1 MAQLEELKVKI
12 SLSTAAFENGLAK
25 IKKNTTTMQKSFD
38 TATKVIKTG
47 LKAAT
52 VATTTLATGVGALV
66 SVGAKWSEQVSQTEF
81 LMGRLDD
88 TTQDLIN
95 SQSKHAQAM
104 GMTAKQ
110 YKDGAAKMSS
120 FMNSMEMTADQINET
135 LPLMM
140 QLTADGAAFA
150 NVGVDEAMAAI
161 SSAAMGNYEALG
173 KLNIEM
179 SDALINESSYAKAL
193 GKKTQEMTTAEKT
206 QAIYNAMLE
215 RGAHLTGFAASESD
229 SWAVKTNLL
238 KTKVFELAGSLGE
251 KLIPL
256 LQPFVDKIIGVV
268 DELQSMIDKFDLAK
282 ERFEEI
288 YEETGNLQSA
298 IEGFFDELGRP
309 EWGDFVN
316 SIIEAIE
323 KVKEIGA
330 LFVDTDGKLTN
341 LSKALILIGGLILGI
356 NVGITAGN
364 ILWGAF
370 TVALGAYEAIAGVAT
385 VVTGALAAA
394 ATALGWPLW
403 VIIAIIGVVVLACVA
418 LIGTWDE
425 VMAACRVLG
434 ENIKTIWHNIWNGI
448 QSYCVY
454 LKDAVTDW
462 IENTKTKIT
471 SGLETAKN
479 TVVEKFTAIK
489 EGIKSAI
496 DKAKD
501 IVEKGVEKLKSFFDF
516 EWKLPKLKLPHFSI
530 SGNFSLKPP
539 SAPKF
544 SVDWYSKGGI
554 FTKRTI
560 LPGGVGV
567 GDAIQGGGNAMEAV
581 LPIDRLP
588 SLLGLDDPSRNGITL
603 NIANFYN
610 NTEQDVETL
619 ADELA
624 YLIKRKQFSLG
635 GI

>member
-1 MAQLEELKVKI
+1 MAQLEDLKVKI
-12 SLSTAAFENGLAK
+12 SLSTAAFEQGLTK
-25 IKKNTTTMQKSFD
+25 IKKNTTTMQKTFN

-52 VATTTLATGVGALV
+52 VATTALATGVGALV

-120 FMNSMEMTADQINET
+120 CMNSMGMTADQINET

-150 NVGVDEAMAAI
+150 NVGIDEAMDAI

-193 GKKTQEMTTAEKT
+193 GKKTQEMSTAEKT

-256 LQPFVDKIIGVV
+256 LQPFLDKIIGVV
-268 DELQSMIDKFDLAK
+268 DEMQLMVDKFDLAK
-282 ERFEEI
+282 ERFDQI
-288 YEETGNLQSA
+288 YEATGNLDYA
-298 IEGFFDELGRP
+298 IQVFFNTLGRP
-309 EWGDFVN
+309 EWGEFVT
-316 SIIEAIE
+316 SITETIDKI
-323 KVKEIGA
+323 KEIGA
-330 LFVDTDGKLTN
+330 LFVDADGKLTT
-341 LSKALILIGGLILGI
+341 LSQSLLLIGGLILGI
-356 NVGITAGN
+356 NVGLTAGN

-370 TVALGAYEAIAGVAT
+370 TVALAAYEAIAGVAT
-385 VVTGALAAA
+385 VVTGALAVA
-394 ATALGWPLW
+394 ATALGIPVWAL
-403 VIIAIIGVVVLACVA
+403 VAIIAAVVLACVA

-425 VMAACRVLG
+425 VMATCRILG
-434 ENIKTIWHNIWNGI
+434 EKIKEIWHNICNGI

-462 IENTKTKIT
+462 IENTKSKIT
-471 SGLETAKN
+471 SGFDAAKT
-479 TVVEKFTAIK
+479 TVIEKFTAIK
-489 EGIKSAI
+489 EGIKDAI

-501 IVEKGVEKLKSFFDF
+501 IVEKGIEKLKSFFDF

-530 SGNFSLKPP
+530 SGSFSLKPP

-588 SLLGLDDPSRNGITL
+588 SLLGLDRQNNGATQTA
-603 NIANFYN
+603 NIFVELDGHTIVKAIG
-610 NTEQDVETL
+610 TELVDNIRLRTGLVL
-619 ADELA
+619 
-624 YLIKRKQFSLG
+624 
-635 GI
+635 

>member
-1 MAQLEELKVKI
+1 
-12 SLSTAAFENGLAK
+12 
-25 IKKNTTTMQKSFD
+25 
-38 TATKVIKTG
+38 
-47 LKAAT
+47 
-52 VATTTLATGVGALV
+52 
-66 SVGAKWSEQVSQTEF
+66 
-81 LMGRLDD
+81 MGRLDD

-95 SQSKHAQAM
+95 SQSKHAEAM

-120 FMNSMEMTADQINET
+120 FMNSMGMTADQINET

-150 NVGVDEAMAAI
+150 NVGIDEAMDAI

-179 SDALINESSYAKAL
+179 SDALINESSYAKTL
-193 GKKTQEMTTAEKT
+193 GKKTQEMSTAEKT

-238 KTKVFELAGSLGE
+238 RTKVFELAGSLGE

-268 DELQSMIDKFDLAK
+268 DEMQLMVDKFDLAK
-282 ERFEEI
+282 ERFGQI
-288 YEETGNLQSA
+288 YEATGDLDYA
-298 IEGFFDELGRP
+298 IQVFFNTLGRP
-309 EWGDFVN
+309 EWGEFVT
-316 SIIEAIE
+316 SITENIDKI
-323 KVKEIGA
+323 KEIGA
-330 LFVDTDGKLTN
+330 LFVDADGKLTT
-341 LSKALILIGGLILGI
+341 LSQSLLLVGGLILGI
-356 NVGITAGN
+356 NVGLTAGN

-370 TVALGAYEAIAGVAT
+370 TVALVAYEAIAGVAT
-385 VVTGALAAA
+385 VVTGALAVA
-394 ATALGWPLW
+394 ATALGIPVWAL
-403 VIIAIIGVVVLACVA
+403 VAIIAAVVLACVA

-425 VMAACRVLG
+425 VKAACRVLG
-434 ENIKTIWHNIWNGI
+434 ENIKVIWHNIWNGI

-462 IENTKTKIT
+462 IENTKAKIT

-496 DKAKD
+496 DKAKEL
-501 IVEKGVEKLKSFFDF
+501 VKAGVEKFKSFFNF
-516 EWKLPKLKLPHFSI
+516 EWKLPKIKLPHFSVTG
-530 SGNFSLKPP
+530 SFSLNPP
-539 SAPKF
+539 SIPKF
-544 SVDWYSKGGI
+544 GVNWYSKGGI

-588 SLLGLDDPSRNGITL
+588 SLLGLDRQNNGATQTA
-603 NIANFYN
+603 NIFVELDGHTIVKAIG
-610 NTEQDVETL
+610 TELVDNIRLRTGLVL
-619 ADELA
+619 
-624 YLIKRKQFSLG
+624 
-635 GI
+635 

>member
-1 MAQLEELKVKI
+1 MAQLEDLKVKI
-12 SLSTAAFENGLAK
+12 SLSTAAFEQGLNK

-52 VATTTLATGVGALV
+52 VATTALATGVGALV

-95 SQSKHAQAM
+95 SQSKNAEAI

-120 FMNSMEMTADQINET
+120 FMNSMGMTADQINET

-150 NVGVDEAMAAI
+150 NVGIDEAMDAI

-193 GKKTQEMTTAEKT
+193 GKKTQEMSTAEKT

-256 LQPFVDKIIGVV
+256 LQPFLDKIIGVV
-268 DELQSMIDKFDLAK
+268 DEMQLMVDKFDLAK
-282 ERFEEI
+282 ERFDQI
-288 YEETGNLQSA
+288 YEATGNLDYA
-298 IEGFFDELGRP
+298 IQVFFNTLGRP
-309 EWGDFVN
+309 EWGEFVT
-316 SIIEAIE
+316 SITETIDKI
-323 KVKEIGA
+323 KEIGA
-330 LFVDTDGKLTN
+330 LFVDADGKLTT
-341 LSKALILIGGLILGI
+341 LFQSLLLIGGLILGI
-356 NVGITAGN
+356 NVGLTAGN

-370 TVALGAYEAIAGVAT
+370 TVALAAYEAIAGVAT
-385 VVTGALAAA
+385 VVTGALAVA
-394 ATALGWPLW
+394 ATALGIPVWAL
-403 VIIAIIGVVVLACVA
+403 VAIIAAVVLACVA

-425 VMAACRVLG
+425 VMAACRILG
-434 ENIKTIWHNIWNGI
+434 EKIKEIWHNIWNGI

-462 IENTKTKIT
+462 IENTKAKIT

-496 DKAKD
+496 DKAKE
-501 IVEKGVEKLKSFFDF
+501 IVKAGVEKLKSFFDF
-516 EWKLPKLKLPHFSI
+516 EWKLPKIKLPHFSI
-530 SGNFSLKPP
+530 TGSFSLNPP
-539 SAPKF
+539 SIPKF
-544 SVDWYSKGGI
+544 GVDWYSKGGI

-588 SLLGLDDPSRNGITL
+588 SLLGLDRQNNGATQTA
-603 NIANFYN
+603 NIFVELDGHTIVKAIG
-610 NTEQDVETL
+610 TELVDNIRLRTGLVL
-619 ADELA
+619 
-624 YLIKRKQFSLG
+624 
-635 GI
+635 

>member
-1 MAQLEELKVKI
+1 MAQLEDLKVKI
-12 SLSTAAFENGLAK
+12 SLSTAAFEQGLTK

-52 VATTTLATGVGALV
+52 VATTALATGVGALV

-95 SQSKHAQAM
+95 SQSKHAEAM

-110 YKDGAAKMSS
+110 YTDGAAKMSS
-120 FMNSMEMTADQINET
+120 FMNSMGMTADQINET

-150 NVGVDEAMAAI
+150 NVGIDEAMDAI

-193 GKKTQEMTTAEKT
+193 GKTTQQMSTAEKT

-256 LQPFVDKIIGVV
+256 LQPFLDKIIGVV
-268 DELQSMIDKFDLAK
+268 DEMQLMVDKFDLAK
-282 ERFEEI
+282 ERFDQI
-288 YEETGNLQSA
+288 YEATGNLDYA
-298 IEGFFDELGRP
+298 IQVFFNTLGRP
-309 EWGDFVN
+309 EWGEFVT
-316 SIIEAIE
+316 SITETIDKI
-323 KVKEIGA
+323 KEIGA
-330 LFVDTDGKLTN
+330 LFVDADGKLTT
-341 LSKALILIGGLILGI
+341 LSQSLLLIGGLILGI
-356 NVGITAGN
+356 NVGLTAGN

-370 TVALGAYEAIAGVAT
+370 TVALAAYEAIAGVAT
-385 VVTGALAAA
+385 VVTGALAVA
-394 ATALGWPLW
+394 ATALGIPVWAL
-403 VIIAIIGVVVLACVA
+403 VAIIAAVVLACVA

-425 VMAACRVLG
+425 VKAACRILG
-434 ENIKTIWHNIWNGI
+434 EKIKEIWHNICNGI

-462 IENTKTKIT
+462 IENTKSKIT
-471 SGLETAKN
+471 SGFDAAKT
-479 TVVEKFTAIK
+479 TVIEKFTAIK
-489 EGIKSAI
+489 
-496 DKAKD
+496 
-501 IVEKGVEKLKSFFDF
+501 
-516 EWKLPKLKLPHFSI
+516 
-530 SGNFSLKPP
+530 
-539 SAPKF
+539 
-544 SVDWYSKGGI
+544 
-554 FTKRTI
+554 
-560 LPGGVGV
+560 
-567 GDAIQGGGNAMEAV
+567 
-581 LPIDRLP
+581 
-588 SLLGLDDPSRNGITL
+588 
-603 NIANFYN
+603 
-610 NTEQDVETL
+610 
-619 ADELA
+619 
-624 YLIKRKQFSLG
+624 
-635 GI
+635 

>member
-1 MAQLEELKVKI
+1 MAQLEDLKVKI
-12 SLSTAAFENGLAK
+12 SLSTAAFEQGLNK
-25 IKKNTTTMQKSFD
+25 IKKNTTTMQKSFN

-52 VATTTLATGVGALV
+52 VATTALATGVGALV

-95 SQSKHAQAM
+95 SQSKNAEAI

-120 FMNSMEMTADQINET
+120 FMNSMGMTADQISET
-135 LPLMM
+135 LPLIM

-150 NVGVDEAMAAI
+150 NVGIDEAMGAI
-161 SSAAMGNYEALG
+161 SSAAIGNYEALG

-179 SDALINESSYAKAL
+179 SDALINETSYAKAL
-193 GKKTQEMTTAEKT
+193 GKKTQEMSTAEKT

-268 DELQSMIDKFDLAK
+268 DEMQLMVDKFDLAK
-282 ERFEEI
+282 ERFDQI
-288 YEETGNLQSA
+288 YEATGDLDYA
-298 IEGFFDELGRP
+298 IQVFFNTLGRP
-309 EWGDFVN
+309 EWGEFVT
-316 SIIEAIE
+316 SITEAID
-323 KVKEIGA
+323 KIKEIGA
-330 LFVDTDGKLTN
+330 LFVDADGKLTT
-341 LSKALILIGGLILGI
+341 LSQSLLLIGGLILGI
-356 NVGITAGN
+356 NVGLTAGN

-370 TVALGAYEAIAGVAT
+370 TVALAAYEAIAGVAT
-385 VVTGALAAA
+385 VVTGALAVA
-394 ATALGWPLW
+394 ATALGIPVWAL
-403 VIIAIIGVVVLACVA
+403 VAIIAAVVLACVA

-425 VMAACRVLG
+425 VKAACRVLG
-434 ENIKTIWHNIWNGI
+434 ENIKVIWHNIWNGI

-462 IENTKTKIT
+462 IENTKAKIT

-496 DKAKD
+496 DKAKE
-501 IVEKGVEKLKSFFDF
+501 IVKAGVEKLKSFFDF
-516 EWKLPKLKLPHFSI
+516 EWKLPKIKLPHFSI
-530 SGNFSLKPP
+530 TGSFSLNPP
-539 SAPKF
+539 SIPKF
-544 SVDWYSKGGI
+544 GVDWYSKGGI

-588 SLLGLDDPSRNGITL
+588 SLLGLDRQNNGATQTA
-603 NIANFYN
+603 NIFVELDGHTIVKAIG
-610 NTEQDVETL
+610 TELVDNIRLRTGLVL
-619 ADELA
+619 
-624 YLIKRKQFSLG
+624 
-635 GI
+635 

>member
-1 MAQLEELKVKI
+1 MAQLEDLKVKI
-12 SLSTAAFENGLAK
+12 SLSTAAFEQGLTK
-25 IKKNTTTMQKSFD
+25 IKKNTTTMQKTFN

-52 VATTTLATGVGALV
+52 VATTALATGVGALV

-120 FMNSMEMTADQINET
+120 FMNSMGMTADQINET

-268 DELQSMIDKFDLAK
+268 DEMQLMVDKFDLAK
-282 ERFEEI
+282 ERFDQI
-288 YEETGNLQSA
+288 YEATGNLDYA
-298 IEGFFDELGRP
+298 IQVFFNTLGRP
-309 EWGDFVN
+309 EWGEFVT
-316 SIIEAIE
+316 SITENIDKI
-323 KVKEIGA
+323 KEIGA
-330 LFVDTDGKLTN
+330 LFVDADGKLTT
-341 LSKALILIGGLILGI
+341 LSQSLLLIGGLILGI
-356 NVGITAGN
+356 NVGLTAGN

-370 TVALGAYEAIAGVAT
+370 TVVLAAYEAIAGVAT
-385 VVTGALAAA
+385 VITGALAVA
-394 ATALGWPLW
+394 ATTLGIPVWAL
-403 VIIAIIGVVVLACVA
+403 VAIIAAVVLACVA

-425 VMAACRVLG
+425 VKAACRVLG
-434 ENIKTIWHNIWNGI
+434 ENIKVIWHNIWNGI

-462 IENTKTKIT
+462 IENTKAKIT
-471 SGLETAKN
+471 SGLEIAKN
-479 TVVEKFTAIK
+479 TVVGKFTAIK

-496 DKAKD
+496 DKAKEL
-501 IVEKGVEKLKSFFDF
+501 VKAGVEKFKSFFNF
-516 EWKLPKLKLPHFSI
+516 EWKLPKIKLPHFSVTG
-530 SGNFSLKPP
+530 SFSLNPP
-539 SAPKF
+539 SIPKF
-544 SVDWYSKGGI
+544 GVNWYSKGGI

-588 SLLGLDDPSRNGITL
+588 SLLGLDRQNNGATQTA
-603 NIANFYN
+603 NIFVELDGHTIVKAIG
-610 NTEQDVETL
+610 TELVDNIRLRTGLVL
-619 ADELA
+619 
-624 YLIKRKQFSLG
+624 
-635 GI
+635 

>member
-1 MAQLEELKVKI
+1 
-12 SLSTAAFENGLAK
+12 
-25 IKKNTTTMQKSFD
+25 
-38 TATKVIKTG
+38 
-47 LKAAT
+47 
-52 VATTTLATGVGALV
+52 
-66 SVGAKWSEQVSQTEF
+66 
-81 LMGRLDD
+81 MGRLDD

-120 FMNSMEMTADQINET
+120 FMNSMGMTADQINET

-256 LQPFVDKIIGVV
+256 LQPFVDKIIDVV
-268 DELQSMIDKFDLAK
+268 DEMQLMVDKFDLAK
-282 ERFEEI
+282 ERFNQI
-288 YEETGNLQSA
+288 YEATGDLDYA
-298 IEGFFDELGRP
+298 IQVFFNTLGRP
-309 EWGDFVN
+309 EWGEFVT
-316 SIIEAIE
+316 SITENIDKI
-323 KVKEIGA
+323 KEIGA
-330 LFVDTDGKLTN
+330 LFVDADGKLTT
-341 LSKALILIGGLILGI
+341 LSQSLLLIGGLILGI
-356 NVGITAGN
+356 NVGLTAGN

-370 TVALGAYEAIAGVAT
+370 TVALAAYEAIAGVAT
-385 VVTGALAAA
+385 VVTGALAVA
-394 ATALGWPLW
+394 ATALGIPVWAL
-403 VIIAIIGVVVLACVA
+403 VAIIAAVVLACVA

-425 VMAACRVLG
+425 VKAACRVLG
-434 ENIKTIWHNIWNGI
+434 ENIKVIWHNIWNGI

-462 IENTKTKIT
+462 IENTKAKIT
-471 SGLETAKN
+471 SGLEIAKN
-479 TVVEKFTAIK
+479 TVVGKFTAIK

-496 DKAKD
+496 DKAKEL
-501 IVEKGVEKLKSFFDF
+501 VKAGVEKFKSFFNF
-516 EWKLPKLKLPHFSI
+516 EWKLPKIKLPHFSI
-530 SGNFSLKPP
+530 TGSFSLNPP
-539 SAPKF
+539 SIPKF
-544 SVDWYSKGGI
+544 GVNWYSKGGI

-588 SLLGLDDPSRNGITL
+588 SLLGLDRQNNGATQTA
-603 NIANFYN
+603 NIFVELDGHTIVKAIG
-610 NTEQDVETL
+610 TELVDNIRLRTGLVL
-619 ADELA
+619 
-624 YLIKRKQFSLG
+624 
-635 GI
+635 

>member
-1 MAQLEELKVKI
+1 MAQLEDLKVKI
-12 SLSTAAFENGLAK
+12 SLSTAAFEQGLKK
-25 IKKNTTTMQKSFD
+25 IKKNTTTMQKSFN

-52 VATTTLATGVGALV
+52 VATTGLATGVGALV

-95 SQSKHAQAM
+95 SQSKHAEAM

-120 FMNSMEMTADQINET
+120 FMNSMGMTADQINET

-150 NVGVDEAMAAI
+150 NVGIDEAMDAI

-193 GKKTQEMTTAEKT
+193 GKKTQEMSTAEKT

-238 KTKVFELAGSLGE
+238 KTKVFELAGSIGE
-251 KLIPL
+251 KLIPA

-268 DELQSMIDKFDLAK
+268 EETQLMVDKFDLAK
-282 ERFEEI
+282 ERFNQI
-288 YEETGNLQSA
+288 YEATGELDYAFQV
-298 IEGFFDELGRP
+298 FFNTIGRP
-309 EWGDFVN
+309 EWGEFT
-316 SIIEAIE
+316 S
-323 KVKEIGA
+323 
-330 LFVDTDGKLTN
+330 
-341 LSKALILIGGLILGI
+341 SLIGVNEKLREFKELFFDAKGKATALGNALTVVGGAI
-356 NVGITAGN
+356 VGIVGGIKLGEA
-364 ILWGAF
+364 LWGAF
-370 TVALGAYEAIAGVAT
+370 TAFLGACEFLGVI
-385 VVTGALAAA
+385 VESVMIALAAA
-394 ATALGWPLW
+394 ASFLGISIGSL
-403 VIIAIIGVVVLACVA
+403 VAIIAGVIAAGVLLIKHWEEVKGFCIILGESIKNVWNGFLEWIKPFCDRV
-418 LIGTWDE
+418 DE
-425 VMAACRVLG
+425 VVYGWLDKMKAQFLTEWSA
-434 ENIKTIWHNIWNGI
+434 IKNFTLDEWNKLRDGI
-448 QSYCVY
+448 
-454 LKDAVTDW
+454 
-462 IENTKTKIT
+462 TKIMDFIKD
-471 SGLETAKN
+471 GVKKDVQKLIDLF
-479 TVVEKFTAIK
+479 KFK
-489 EGIKSAI
+489 WE
-496 DKAKD
+496 
-501 IVEKGVEKLKSFFDF
+501 
-516 EWKLPKLKLPHFSI
+516 LPKIKLPHFTVT
-530 SGNFSLKPP
+530 GNFSLNPP
-539 SAPKF
+539 SIPNF

-588 SLLGLDDPSRNGITL
+588 SLLGLDRQNNGATQTA
-603 NIANFYN
+603 NIFVELDGHTIVKAIG
-610 NTEQDVETL
+610 TELVDNIRLRTGLVL
-619 ADELA
+619 
-624 YLIKRKQFSLG
+624 
-635 GI
+635 